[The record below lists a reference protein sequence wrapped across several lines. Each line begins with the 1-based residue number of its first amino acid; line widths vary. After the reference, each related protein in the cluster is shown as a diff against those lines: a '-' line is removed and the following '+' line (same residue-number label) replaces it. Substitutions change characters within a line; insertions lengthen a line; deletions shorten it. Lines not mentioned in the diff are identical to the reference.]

1 MTETEAVV
9 ESENGSENKPEEDT
23 SPENLAKV
31 DRQINYYFGD
41 YNYPRDKFLQQQA
54 QLDDGWIPL
63 EVMLKCARL
72 KALTQDPATVVLA
85 LSQSKDSVLEVSED
99 KQKIRRV
106 KPAPDVNEEAQLQT
120 KTRTVYCKG
129 FPEDEKLDDLLEYFA
144 QFGECETVLMR
155 QYKDK
160 TSKVKKMKFKGS
172 LFVVFK
178 TEELAKK
185 FMELE
190 SVKFKETELIRQWQ
204 TAFLEEKSKERQ
216 EKMSSTNKPRRD
228 NDGKDIN
235 VRESGDVELPKNS
248 VLSVK
253 EIPGDVTR
261 EDLKSAITNASED
274 VKVAFINFSKGDTE
288 ATIRLVGEG
297 SASKLIEAL
306 GEGSKVKV
314 NDVELTV
321 TALSEEEE
329 KPILELASKFLNSK
343 RMFNQKGRGSFR
355 KGKRKGRGGYHGGK
369 RARTN

>member
-235 VRESGDVELPKNS
+235 ESGDVELPKNS